1 MKNPWIRVAL
11 FVVALVALFVW
22 AGEVVSRASG
32 STLRAAPGEGISL
45 ENGELIFW
53 GPGKCHTCHAVGTRG
68 RSVRGPNMG
77 ASADGDAMMIRA
89 AQRARQRSAELG
101 SDMTATEYLV
111 ESLVDPSVHLVTGFK
126 DEMPIVYQPPVH
138 LDPNELTSVV
148 LYLQSL
154 GGQPDSASIAIPR
167 EVRLSRRA
175 ALAVTPWQPYLEGD
189 SAKGRALFFDP
200 DGRAR
205 CAKCHRVG
213 DEGGDIGPELTAVAG
228 TRTTQSIV
236 ESLLQP
242 SASIPAGYETELIE
256 TIDGRI
262 LDGLVLRETA
272 DSLWLVTALEE
283 MLSLPLAN
291 IARRRTQDTSLMP
304 DDLADYLSVRQ
315 LHDLIAYLRTLE

>member
-1 MKNPWIRVAL
+1 MKNPWLRVAL
-11 FVVALVALFVW
+11 FVVVLVALFVW

-32 STLRAAPGEGISL
+32 STRRAPPGEGISL
-45 ENGELIFW
+45 KNGELIFW

-77 ASADGDAMMIRA
+77 SSADGEAMMVRA
-89 AQRARQRSAELG
+89 MQRAGERSAALG
-101 SDMTATEYLV
+101 REVSPTEYLV
-111 ESLVDPSVHLVTGFK
+111 ESLVDPSAHLVPGFK
-126 DEMPIVYQPPVH
+126 DEMPIVYQPPIR
-138 LDPNELTSVV
+138 LDPDELTSVV

-154 GGQPDSASIAIPR
+154 GGQPDSAAIAIPR

-175 ALAVTPWQPYLEGD
+175 ALAVTPWEPYLEGD
-189 SAKGRALFFDP
+189 SARGSVLFFDP

-228 TRTTQSIV
+228 TRTVQAIV

-242 SASIPAGYETELIE
+242 SASIPAGYETELVEIA
-256 TIDGRI
+256 DGRI
-262 LDGLVLRETA
+262 LDGLVQRETD

-283 MLSLPLAN
+283 VYAVSLADVE
-291 IARRRTQDTSLMP
+291 RRRTQGTSLMP

-315 LHDLIAYLRTLE
+315 LHDLVAFLRTLE

>member
-1 MKNPWIRVAL
+1 MMVRAMQR
-11 FVVALVALFVW
+11 
-22 AGEVVSRASG
+22 AGERSTALGREVS
-32 STLRAAPGEGISL
+32 P
-45 ENGELIFW
+45 
-53 GPGKCHTCHAVGTRG
+53 
-68 RSVRGPNMG
+68 
-77 ASADGDAMMIRA
+77 
-89 AQRARQRSAELG
+89 
-101 SDMTATEYLV
+101 TEYLV
-111 ESLVDPSVHLVTGFK
+111 ESLVDPSVHLVPGFK
-126 DEMPIVYQPPVH
+126 DEMPIVYQPPIR
-138 LDPNELTSVV
+138 LDPDELTSVV

-154 GGQPDSASIAIPR
+154 GGQPDSAAIAIPR

-175 ALAVTPWQPYLEGD
+175 SLAVTPWEPYLEGD
-189 SAKGRALFFDP
+189 SARGRELFFDT

-228 TRTTQSIV
+228 TRTVQSIV

-262 LDGLVLRETA
+262 LDGLVMRETV
-272 DSLWLVTALEE
+272 DSLWLVTPLEE
-283 MLSLPLAN
+283 VHVLALADV
-291 IARRRTQDTSLMP
+291 ARRRTQDTSLMP

>member
-1 MKNPWIRVAL
+1 MKNPWLRVAL
-11 FVVALVALFVW
+11 FVVTLVALFVW

-32 STLRAAPGEGISL
+32 STRRAAPGEGISL
-45 ENGELIFW
+45 DNGELIFW
-53 GPGKCHTCHAVGTRG
+53 GPGKCHTCHAVGPRG

-77 ASADGDAMMIRA
+77 ASADGEAMMIRA
-89 AQRARQRSAELG
+89 AQRASERSTTLG
-101 SDMTATEYLV
+101 REMTPTEYLV
-111 ESLVDPSVHLVTGFK
+111 ESLVDPSAHLVPGFK
-126 DEMPIVYQPPVH
+126 DEMPIVYQPPIH
-138 LDPNELTSVV
+138 LGLDQLSSVV

-154 GGQPDSASIAIPR
+154 GGRPDSSSITIPR

-213 DEGGDIGPELTAVAG
+213 DEGGDIGPELTAVAS
-228 TRTTQSIV
+228 TRTIQSIV
-236 ESLLQP
+236 ESLLRP
-242 SASIPAGYETELIE
+242 SASIPAGYEMELIE
-256 TIDGRI
+256 TTDGRI

-272 DSLWLVTALEE
+272 DSLSLVTALEE
-283 MLSLPLAN
+283 LYSLPLSDV
-291 IARRRTQDTSLMP
+291 ARRHTQDTSLMP